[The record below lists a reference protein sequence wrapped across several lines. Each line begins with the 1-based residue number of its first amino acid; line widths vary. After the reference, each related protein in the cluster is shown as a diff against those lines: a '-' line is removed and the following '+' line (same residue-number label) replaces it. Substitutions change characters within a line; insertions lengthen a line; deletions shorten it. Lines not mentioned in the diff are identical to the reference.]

1 MKAAVFLD
9 RDGVLLEDTHLAT
22 SVGQI
27 RMLEGVPLALQ
38 QLHEAGF
45 RLIVVSN
52 QTVVARGL
60 ATEREV
66 EMMNERM
73 DQLIRQ
79 SGGPPIDGFYFCPH
93 HPKATLSAYRMNC
106 DCRKPQTGM
115 WLRAAREHDLDL
127 KRSFTVGDRIT
138 DIIAGAKAG
147 GRTVLVQS
155 GQHLAPVIETA
166 EPIDLSIK
174 PDHVCAGLME
184 AAAWILGEK

>member
-9 RDGVLLEDTHLAT
+9 RDGVLIEDTHLPT
-22 SVGQI
+22 KLGQI
-27 RMLEGVPLALQ
+27 RILEGVPRALQ
-38 QLHEAGF
+38 QLHEADF

-60 ATEREV
+60 ATERKV
-66 EMMNERM
+66 ELMNERM
-73 DQLIRQ
+73 DQLIRLA
-79 SGGPPIDGFYFCPH
+79 GGPPLDGFYFSPH
-93 HPKATLSAYRMNC
+93 HPKAALPAYRMNC
-106 DCRKPQTGM
+106 DCRKPQPGM
-115 WLRAAREHDLDL
+115 WLQAAREHDLDL

-138 DIIAGAKAG
+138 DVIAGAKSG

-155 GQHLAPVIETA
+155 GQHLAPVIETT

-184 AAAWILGEK
+184 AAAWILSEK